1 MRALVAVGL
10 PLLIVAAL
18 GSVFLLTHERREDE
32 VYTGYSG
39 EAARNPFYAAE
50 RLLLELGIEAA
61 SRVDLVPT
69 EWLPP
74 GSDTLMLRIGTELA
88 AGEELATLYDWV
100 AEQGG
105 HLVLL
110 APVGEGTAAEPL
122 FDAFGLGL
130 SAPDAEVAVA
140 ISPEQDDAPMEAA
153 DYALYQPYSSRR
165 LLIHGP
171 PGEAA
176 APENIA
182 TVADEHGNLA
192 VRLPVGNGFVT
203 AVAPSGV
210 FVNASIGRFD
220 HARFLLDIVAG
231 YVEPGKVWII
241 YGIAYPSLLALI
253 WQAVPELI
261 LMFVLLML
269 LWLWAAMP
277 RFGPWIVPP
286 GEDRRSVL
294 EHVAAAGEFAWRH
307 DGPHTLTA
315 AVRQALIDAADR
327 RHPGIGRL
335 PLQQQAERIAHLTG
349 RSTGEVY
356 ALLLPDASE
365 RPAGF
370 ANVIHELQDLRK
382 SL

>member
-1 MRALVAVGL
+1 MRVLVAAGL

-18 GSVFLLTHERREDE
+18 ATAFLLTHERREDE

-39 EAARNPFYAAE
+39 EAARNPFYAAQ
-50 RLLLELGIEAA
+50 RLLGELGIDAE
-61 SRVDLVPT
+61 SRVNLVPT

-74 GSDTLMLRIGTELA
+74 GSDTLMLRSDAELA
-88 AGEELATLYDWV
+88 AGAELATLYDWV

-110 APVGEGTAAEPL
+110 APIGGGTPAEPL

-130 SAPDAEVAVA
+130 SEPDAEVALA
-140 ISPEQDDAPMEAA
+140 ISPEPDDALPEAKG
-153 DYALYQPYSSRR
+153 YSLHQPYSSRR

-171 PGEAA
+171 PGAVE
-176 APENIA
+176 ESNIA
-182 TVADEHGNLA
+182 TIADERGYLA

-203 AVAPSGV
+203 AVATSGFFANPSI
-210 FVNASIGRFD
+210 ARFD
-220 HARFLLDIVAG
+220 HARLLLDILAG
-231 YVEPGKVWII
+231 YVEPGKVWIV

-253 WQAVPELI
+253 WQAFPQ
-261 LMFVLLML
+261 LMLTFVLLLL

-277 RFGPWIVPP
+277 RFGPRVAPP

-307 DGPHTLTA
+307 DGPDTLIA
-315 AVRQALIDAADR
+315 AVRSALIDAADR

-335 PLQQQAERIAHLTG
+335 SAKRQAERIAHLTG
-349 RSTGEVY
+349 RPAAEVY
-356 ALLLPDASE
+356 ALLEPEAVE

-370 ANVIHELQDLRK
+370 ANVIHELQNLRK